1 MQCQLFFLGLKQRK
15 KAPKRRYNTIE
26 TETASEQEQFED
38 VHDKKIQM
46 ALPISC
52 SHQFSIEVIKSSKP
66 KLCHTGFK
74 NCNSKHVLELIVPDM
89 DRKNI
94 NFLGQVVFQVIYQ
107 WV

>member
-52 SHQFSIEVIKSSKP
+52 S
-66 KLCHTGFK
+66 
-74 NCNSKHVLELIVPDM
+74 
-89 DRKNI
+89 I
-94 NFLGQVVFQVIYQ
+94 NFRLR
-107 WV
+107 